1 MLFPS
6 RNDRNVTES
15 SQTIP
20 RSSPKDN
27 RQQQRQN
34 EIISNQ
40 QRDLCLSYRPKY
52 CSQEVL
58 RLQRPPPPSKPPPS
72 IALSSLDANFHQNLQ
87 EGNNIAA
94 VGDPRNCQLQ
104 RSATLPAKQNRLGLR
119 SRVTFQVPKLTPSS
133 PTAGAILEKSSTIVN
148 ICQQVPENKEKNNKM
163 TSEDLLQPGH
173 VVKERWKVIRKIGGG
188 GFGEIYEGQDLITRE
203 QVALKVESARQ
214 PKQVLKMEVAVLKKL
229 QGKEHVCRF
238 IGCGRNDR
246 FNYVVMQLQGKNLAE
261 LRRAQP
267 RGAFS
272 LSTTLRLGLQ
282 ILKAI
287 ESIHSVGFLH
297 RDIKP
302 SNFSVGRLPYNCR
315 RVYMLDF
322 GLARQYT
329 TGTGEVRCPRAA
341 AGFRGT
347 VRYAS
352 INAHRN
358 REMGRHDDLWS
369 LFYMLVE
376 FVNGQ
381 LPWRKI
387 KDKEQVGLTKEKY
400 DHRILLKH
408 LPSDLK
414 QFLEHIQSLT
424 YADRPDYAMLIG
436 LFERCMKRRGVK
448 DADPYDWEKVDAAA
462 IGNINSASN
471 TPIAPAAIKNEY
483 IHGNITQMTVAA
495 SNVSGKEY
503 IRKRN
508 EIDTAQLAS
517 TEPLNTKEKV
527 DKNCNATTMTAQA
540 SGESAMQNSNA
551 GNQNIFSKQHQQE
564 LVLAVNSSVA
574 IPNFPSAL
582 VKSSSVVIANHE
594 SADGDAGTTMQTN
607 MQFKS
612 THATNNMRRNAI
624 QAQEQV
630 QGSTSIHNNSA
641 PVYYATEEK
650 HVVSHPL
657 PLLAKL
663 LTDDSAHKGRNNDLV
678 INSTETDFE
687 RNKNSH
693 INVDGANSRS
703 LGRDNSQ
710 QQSANK
716 KNNDNMIKNTVE
728 DAYSSPQQHQ
738 KSAESGSDSKRLF
751 STTNVTDQKS
761 TYGRLRVLNVPPPM
775 QTQVVESAE
784 NLPFDAICANE
795 ILIPRSA
802 AISAT
807 STTTIPPANR
817 RSVTSTNLRPS
828 SSGAGTGSISSHRLS
843 NTVISSIPV
852 RSSATAG
859 DHSVTQFA
867 LIDDENVSA
876 LQQVTRGGG
885 ALTLASQWKSQFD
898 DSEDTT
904 DNEWKQEP
912 QSQPNVDKSTKADA
926 SLVLLHGLSSVPV
939 PRTNNSKSKLFGNDH
954 VKRHTLNIAGI
965 ENYEMLQ
972 ISLPHWW
979 SEPAMGNVLRNKLQP
994 PAVQQAAFDNTVYR
1008 MDIARNV
1015 CVRESNS
1022 EIVPI
1027 SNKKNHLTSH
1037 MAATIS
1043 SFKDAAVDLDSN
1055 MYSKKIIDE
1064 RSIRT
1069 RRHRN
1074 SLPNV
1079 CFIDGFDEKPI
1090 SFRKSTQPTAT
1101 VPSWGAKTTTKT
1113 FPQHRNNINDK
1124 KPQPTSIHN
1133 PSCFHESGALE
1144 FDDAGNQGE
1153 DEGCISGRLEFR
1165 VISKETPHLDE
1176 SVYYKALAALK
1187 TPNTTITDGIVAAKE
1202 TAVPGDIRTS
1212 GLSDKE
1218 AINCDENDRIETNIS
1233 GSSHLTKNL
1242 INKDHDAKVK
1252 IKSSTNDGSQHI
1264 ASTDYQSLVVRDIT
1278 SNAAFTMGCELV
1290 LSTPS
1295 VISTAT
1301 QPSGVGVIGQQEL
1314 LQNESFNSPNC
1325 KFEPTDSNRVHNYSQ
1340 ISPTTTDLTPGLR
1353 RRRESTEG
1361 KYITDPAQ
1369 LNLRFQRP
1377 RCRASSSNR
1386 CVLNSFEDQLTDK
1399 SEDKDGKEFEVPVC
1413 CNSAAKSGTLETS
1426 NAAWTQN
1433 TIETSM
1439 RNISPPPG
1447 DPKIEN
1453 SARLRRYRHNIE

>member
-1 MLFPS
+1 
-6 RNDRNVTES
+6 
-15 SQTIP
+15 
-20 RSSPKDN
+20 
-27 RQQQRQN
+27 
-34 EIISNQ
+34 
-40 QRDLCLSYRPKY
+40 
-52 CSQEVL
+52 
-58 RLQRPPPPSKPPPS
+58 
-72 IALSSLDANFHQNLQ
+72 
-87 EGNNIAA
+87 
-94 VGDPRNCQLQ
+94 
-104 RSATLPAKQNRLGLR
+104 
-119 SRVTFQVPKLTPSS
+119 
-133 PTAGAILEKSSTIVN
+133 
-148 ICQQVPENKEKNNKM
+148 
-163 TSEDLLQPGH
+163 
-173 VVKERWKVIRKIGGG
+173 
-188 GFGEIYEGQDLITRE
+188 
-203 QVALKVESARQ
+203 
-214 PKQVLKMEVAVLKKL
+214 
-229 QGKEHVCRF
+229 
-238 IGCGRNDR
+238 
-246 FNYVVMQLQGKNLAE
+246 
-261 LRRAQP
+261 
-267 RGAFS
+267 
-272 LSTTLRLGLQ
+272 
-282 ILKAI
+282 
-287 ESIHSVGFLH
+287 
-297 RDIKP
+297 
-302 SNFSVGRLPYNCR
+302 
-315 RVYMLDF
+315 
-322 GLARQYT
+322 
-329 TGTGEVRCPRAA
+329 
-341 AGFRGT
+341 
-347 VRYAS
+347 
-352 INAHRN
+352 
-358 REMGRHDDLWS
+358 
-369 LFYMLVE
+369 
-376 FVNGQ
+376 
-381 LPWRKI
+381 
-387 KDKEQVGLTKEKY
+387 
-400 DHRILLKH
+400 
-408 LPSDLK
+408 
-414 QFLEHIQSLT
+414 
-424 YADRPDYAMLIG
+424 
-436 LFERCMKRRGVK
+436 
-448 DADPYDWEKVDAAA
+448 
-462 IGNINSASN
+462 
-471 TPIAPAAIKNEY
+471 
-483 IHGNITQMTVAA
+483 
-495 SNVSGKEY
+495 
-503 IRKRN
+503 
-508 EIDTAQLAS
+508 
-517 TEPLNTKEKV
+517 
-527 DKNCNATTMTAQA
+527 MTAQA

-594 SADGDAGTTMQTN
+594 SADGDTGTTMQTN

-703 LGRDNSQ
+703 LGRDNSH

-912 QSQPNVDKSTKADA
+912 Q
-926 SLVLLHGLSSVPV
+926 
-939 PRTNNSKSKLFGNDH
+939 
-954 VKRHTLNIAGI
+954 
-965 ENYEMLQ
+965 
-972 ISLPHWW
+972 
-979 SEPAMGNVLRNKLQP
+979 
-994 PAVQQAAFDNTVYR
+994 VYR

-1064 RSIRT
+1064 RSIST

-1124 KPQPTSIHN
+1124 KPQPSLIHN

-1144 FDDAGNQGE
+1144 LDDAGNQGE

-1218 AINCDENDRIETNIS
+1218 AINCDENDRMETNIS

-1242 INKDHDAKVK
+1242 INKDHDAKAK

-1295 VISTAT
+1295 KIPILSANLRQSKCASWTGVISTAA

-1399 SEDKDGKEFEVPVC
+1399 SEDKDGKEFEVPFC